1 MIRKNSLISL
11 LLLAALLIMSLG
23 SCDPGKK
30 YEKNEEAIIQRY
42 LSSNPNLSF
51 ELQPSGLYYLPVKVG
66 TGIMPVKDDIAYIKY
81 SGKLLDGTEFDTNI
95 GTADTLSFQVGSGW
109 VIEGLDEGISL
120 MSVGGKA
127 TLLIPSELAWGP
139 AGYYIINGYTPVLF
153 DVELVKVTPGTAK

>member
-30 YEKNEEAIIQRY
+30 YEKNEEVIIQRY
-42 LSSNPNLSF
+42 LGNNPNLSF

-95 GTADTLSFQVGSGW
+95 GKTDTLSFQIGSRW
-109 VIEGLDEGISL
+109 VIEGIEEGVTL
-120 MSVGGKA
+120 MNVGGKA
-127 TLLIPSELAWGP
+127 MFLIPSKLAWGP
-139 AGYYIINGYTPVLF
+139 AGYYMIYGYTPVLF
-153 DVELVKVTPGTAK
+153 DIELVKVTRASGK